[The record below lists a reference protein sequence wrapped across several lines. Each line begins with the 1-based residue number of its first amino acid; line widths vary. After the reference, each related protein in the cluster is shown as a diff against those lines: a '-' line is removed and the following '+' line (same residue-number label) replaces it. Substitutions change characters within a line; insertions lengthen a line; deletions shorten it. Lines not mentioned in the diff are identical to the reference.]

1 MTEIAVRELGRTIAY
16 SFEDL
21 LKYHGPGSPGGVAH
35 AFKVMERAF
44 GLLSPDE
51 PPQRPRARALRL
63 RRELR
68 RRVGHAA
75 VRRDGFVPPEFL
87 DLARKDGRSEQ
98 EDARLDVLKSEMAE
112 RVMGADA
119 ADVYDVD
126 NA

>member
-1 MTEIAVRELGRTIAY
+1 MSYGDESVT
-16 SFEDL
+16 L
-21 LKYHGPGSPGGVAH
+21 L
-35 AFKVMERAF
+35 
-44 GLLSPDE
+44 L
-51 PPQRPRARALRL
+51 
-63 RRELR
+63 
-68 RRVGHAA
+68 
-75 VRRDGFVPPEFL
+75 RDGFVPPEFL